1 MEMLPGIAAT
11 ILVFESKACF
21 GLEPHILSYVDRLW
35 IVCGINNPV
44 LRGLSLTHHYIMKVS
59 KCCAPNSDA
68 TSVF

>member
-1 MEMLPGIAAT
+1 MEMLPGIAAM
-11 ILVFESKACF
+11 IFVFESKACF
-21 GLEPHILSYVDRLW
+21 VEPHILSYFDRLW